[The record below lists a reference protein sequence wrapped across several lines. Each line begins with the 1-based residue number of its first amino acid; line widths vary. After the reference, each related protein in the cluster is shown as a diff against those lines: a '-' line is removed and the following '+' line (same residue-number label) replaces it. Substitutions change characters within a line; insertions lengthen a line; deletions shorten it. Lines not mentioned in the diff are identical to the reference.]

1 MRPPSTT
8 MAAAD
13 LKQHLNFGHNLGPQ
27 GPQGIPHGH
36 LGGHGGHHGVGHG
49 VVNGFERS
57 HGVHGGHHSQ
67 HSVNNQQIQVSS
79 GHLNNGH
86 YSNSNGNGN
95 HSHQNPANQTLS
107 SFTQVNSTESVFH
120 YKCVFFKKIVKL
132 TCYINV
138 ARKETCVIRRIFS
151 SSTRT
156 LLLFIVST

>member
-13 LKQHLNFGHNLGPQ
+13 LKQHLNFGHSLGPQ

-49 VVNGFERS
+49 VVNSFDRP
-57 HGVHGGHHSQ
+57 HGVHAGHSQ
-67 HSVNNQQIQVSS
+67 HSVNNHNNQQIQVSS

-95 HSHQNPANQTLS
+95 HHQNPANQTLS

-120 YKCVFFKKIVKL
+120 YKCVFLLKK
-132 TCYINV
+132 CEINV
-138 ARKETCVIRRIFS
+138 ARKETSVI
-151 SSTRT
+151 
-156 LLLFIVST
+156 

>member
-8 MAAAD
+8 MAAAAD
-13 LKQHLNFGHNLGPQ
+13 LKQHLNFGHSLGPQ

-36 LGGHGGHHGVGHG
+36 LGGHHGVGHG
-49 VVNGFERS
+49 VVNGFDRP

-67 HSVNNQQIQVSS
+67 HSVVNGNHNNQVSS

-86 YSNSNGNGN
+86 HSSQNGNH

-120 YKCVFFKKIVKL
+120 YKCVFYKKK
-132 TCYINV
+132 
-138 ARKETCVIRRIFS
+138 S
-151 SSTRT
+151 
-156 LLLFIVST
+156 